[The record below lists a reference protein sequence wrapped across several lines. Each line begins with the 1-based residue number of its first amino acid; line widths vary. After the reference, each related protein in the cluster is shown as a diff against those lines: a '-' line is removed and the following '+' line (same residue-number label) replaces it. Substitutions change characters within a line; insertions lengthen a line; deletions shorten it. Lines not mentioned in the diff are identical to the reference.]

1 MRNDENIKALICL
14 LDDPDEDIIL
24 HVEKQIMQLGE
35 NAIDDLELEWE
46 NSDNPIIVQR
56 IEFNESAL

>member
-56 IEFNESAL
+56 IEFNESVL